1 MTGAGPSRGQSGAYG
16 GLERVPTGIAGLD
29 EILGGGLFR
38 GGVYIVQ
45 GTPGSGKTIFGNQ
58 ACYTHAGSLAGSL
71 GDSLAGASPGHR
83 ALYVTLLAES
93 HARMLGH
100 IAPLGFFD
108 PALIP
113 DRITYLS
120 AFRTLQ
126 DEGLAGLLTLLRRE
140 TAAREASLLVL
151 DGLVAAEETAASTL
165 EFKTFIHELQTQA
178 AATGATVLLLTSA
191 SAGADMVAAE
201 HTMVDGL
208 IALSSRLTG
217 WRAERELEVRK
228 FRGSGFLRGRHAF
241 RITDDGVRV
250 FPRIEARLRLPSR
263 RDHVEGPPLTTG
275 IAALDAMLGGG
286 LPHHSTTLVGGPA
299 GIGKT
304 TLGLQFLGA
313 DPAAPGL
320 LCGFYESEAAILAKA
335 RALRLPVAG
344 LIEDGRV
351 AVTWQ
356 PATEG
361 LIDEIC
367 AGLLD
372 AIRNRGV
379 RRVFIDGLDAMC
391 RIAGDQDR
399 IVRIFAALTAELR
412 ALGVTAMYTR
422 ETDLRGTFLD
432 DAPSGG
438 PSLRQTSSVA
448 ENVVL
453 MRSCALR
460 SGFHRLIAVAK
471 ARDSRIDPRL
481 RAFDIGA
488 GGLAVDDG
496 PDRAE
501 ALLADRDLT
510 RSGGE

>member
-1 MTGAGPSRGQSGAYG
+1 MTGVGPSMEQAGAYG
-16 GLERVPTGIAGLD
+16 ELERVPTGIAGLD
-29 EILGGGLFR
+29 DILGGGLFR

-45 GTPGSGKTIFGNQ
+45 GTPGAGKTIFGNQ
-58 ACYTHAGSLAGSL
+58 ACYTHAGT
-71 GDSLAGASPGHR
+71 SPEHR

-100 IAPLGFFD
+100 IAPLGFFR
-108 PALIP
+108 AGLIP

-126 DEGLAGLLTLLRRE
+126 DDGLAGLLTLLRRE
-140 TAAREASLLVL
+140 MAVREASLLVL
-151 DGLVAAEETAASTL
+151 DGLVAAEETAASAL

-178 AATGATVLLLTSA
+178 AATGATALLLTSA
-191 SAGADMVAAE
+191 SAGADLVAAE

-208 IALSSRLTG
+208 IVLSSRLTG

-241 RITDDGVRV
+241 RITDDGIRV

-263 RDHVEGPPLTTG
+263 RDHVEGAALTTG
-275 IAALDAMLGGG
+275 SPALDAMLGGG
-286 LPHHSTTLVGGPA
+286 LPHDSTTLVGGPA

-313 DPAAPGL
+313 DQGAPGL
-320 LCGFYESEAAILAKA
+320 LCGFYESEAALRAKA
-335 RALRLPVAG
+335 RALDLPVAD
-344 LIEDGRV
+344 LIEAGRV
-351 AVTWQ
+351 GMLWQ

-367 AGLLD
+367 TDLIAT
-372 AIRNRGV
+372 IRNRGV

-399 IVRIFAALTAELR
+399 IVRIFAALTAEMR

-432 DAPSGG
+432 APSGA

-453 MRSCALR
+453 MRSCVLR
-460 SGFHRLIAVAK
+460 SGVHRLIAVAK
-471 ARDSRIDPRL
+471 ARDARIDPRQ
-481 RAFDIGA
+481 RVFDIRP
-488 GGLAVDDG
+488 GGLAIDDG
-496 PDRAE
+496 PERAE
-501 ALLADRDLT
+501 AILADRDAAG
-510 RSGGE
+510 RGGE

>member
-1 MTGAGPSRGQSGAYG
+1 MTGVGPSMGQAGAYG

-29 EILGGGLFR
+29 AILGGGLFR

-58 ACYTHAGSLAGSL
+58 ACYTHAGAR
-71 GDSLAGASPGHR
+71 AGASPEHR

-93 HARMLGH
+93 HSRMLGH

-113 DRITYLS
+113 DRIAYLS

-140 TAAREASLLVL
+140 TARREASLVVL
-151 DGLVAAEETAASTL
+151 DGLVAAEETASSTL
-165 EFKTFIHELQTQA
+165 AFKTFIHELQTQA

-191 SAGADMVAAE
+191 SAGADRVAAE

-208 IALSSRLTG
+208 IALSSRLVG
-217 WRAERELEVRK
+217 RRAERELEVCK
-228 FRGSGFLRGRHAF
+228 FRGSGFLRGRHAV
-241 RITDDGVRV
+241 RITDGGIRV
-250 FPRIEARLRLPSR
+250 FPRIEASLRVPSR
-263 RDHVEGPPLTTG
+263 RDHVEGAALTTG
-275 IAALDAMLGGG
+275 LPALDAMLGGG

-313 DPAAPGL
+313 DPEAPGL
-320 LCGFYESEAAILAKA
+320 FCGFYESEAAILAKA

-344 LIEDGRV
+344 LIEEGRV

-361 LIDEIC
+361 LIDEVC
-367 AGLLD
+367 TDLLE

-399 IVRIFAALTAELR
+399 ILRIFAALTAELR
-412 ALGVTAMYTR
+412 ALGATAMYTR
-422 ETDLRGTFLD
+422 ETDLRGTFI

-438 PSLRQTSSVA
+438 SSLRQTSSVA

-453 MRSCALR
+453 MRSCSLR
-460 SGFHRLIAVAK
+460 SGVHRLIAVAK
-471 ARDSRIDPRL
+471 ARDARIDPNL
-481 RAFDIGA
+481 RVFDIRP
-488 GGLAVDDG
+488 GGLAIDDG

-501 ALLADRDLT
+501 AILADRDRM

>member
-1 MTGAGPSRGQSGAYG
+1 MEQAGAYG
-16 GLERVPTGIAGLD
+16 ELERVPTGIAGLD
-29 EILGGGLFR
+29 DILGGGLFR

-45 GTPGSGKTIFGNQ
+45 GTPGAGKTIFGNQ
-58 ACYTHAGSLAGSL
+58 ACYTHAGASPAFS
-71 GDSLAGASPGHR
+71 SSGASPALSSPGASPALSSSGAPPEHR

-93 HARMLGH
+93 HA
-100 IAPLGFFD
+100 
-108 PALIP
+108 
-113 DRITYLS
+113 RITYLS

-140 TAAREASLLVL
+140 MAAREASLLVL
-151 DGLVAAEETAASTL
+151 DGLVAAEETASSAL

-178 AATGATVLLLTSA
+178 AATGATALLLTSA
-191 SAGADMVAAE
+191 SAGADLVAAE

-208 IALSSRLTG
+208 IVLSSRLTG

-241 RITDDGVRV
+241 RITDDGIRV

-263 RDHVEGPPLTTG
+263 RDHVEGAALTTG
-275 IAALDAMLGGG
+275 APALDAMLGGG
-286 LPHHSTTLVGGPA
+286 LPHDSTTLVGGPA

-313 DPAAPGL
+313 DPGAPGL
-320 LCGFYESEAAILAKA
+320 LCGFYESEAALRAKA
-335 RALRLPVAG
+335 RALDLPVADM
-344 LIEDGRV
+344 IEAGRV
-351 AVTWQ
+351 GVLWQ

-367 AGLLD
+367 TDLLNV
-372 AIRNRGV
+372 IRNRGV

-399 IVRIFAALTAELR
+399 IVRIFAALTAEMR

-432 DAPSGG
+432 APSGA

-453 MRSCALR
+453 MRSCVLR
-460 SGFHRLIAVAK
+460 SGVHRLIAVAK
-471 ARDSRIDPRL
+471 ARDARIDPR
-481 RAFDIGA
+481 RRVFDIRP
-488 GGLAVDDG
+488 GGLAIDDG
-496 PDRAE
+496 PERAE
-501 ALLADRDLT
+501 AILADRDAAG
-510 RSGGE
+510 SGGE

>member
-1 MTGAGPSRGQSGAYG
+1 MGQAGAYG

-29 EILGGGLFR
+29 DILGGGLFR

-58 ACYTHAGSLAGSL
+58 ACYTHAGAPPAHSTH
-71 GDSLAGASPGHR
+71 AGASPENR

-93 HARMLGH
+93 HSRMLGH
-100 IAPLGFFD
+100 IAPLGFFE
-108 PALIP
+108 AGLIP

-140 TAAREASLLVL
+140 TATREATLLVL
-151 DGLVAAEETAASTL
+151 DGLVAAEETASSTL

-178 AATGATVLLLTSA
+178 AATGATALLLTSA

-208 IALSSRLTG
+208 IALSSRLYG
-217 WRAERELEVRK
+217 RRAERDLEVRK

-241 RITDDGVRV
+241 RITDDGIRV

-263 RDHVEGPPLTTG
+263 RDHVEGPALTTG
-275 IAALDAMLGGG
+275 LAPLDAMLGGG
-286 LPHHSTTLVGGPA
+286 LPHHSTTLLGGPA

-313 DPAAPGL
+313 DPDAPGL
-320 LCGFYESEAAILAKA
+320 FCGFYESEAAILAKA
-335 RALRLPVAG
+335 RALRLPAAG
-344 LIEDGRV
+344 LIETGRIG
-351 AVTWQ
+351 TMWQ

-367 AGLLD
+367 ADLLGR
-372 AIRNRGV
+372 IRNRGV

-432 DAPSGG
+432 EPTGAF
-438 PSLRQTSSVA
+438 SLRQASSVA

-453 MRSCALR
+453 MRSVALR
-460 SGFHRLIAVAK
+460 SGLHRLIAVAK
-471 ARDSRIDPRL
+471 ARDSQIDPRL
-481 RAFDIGA
+481 RAFDIRP
-488 GGLAVDDG
+488 GGLAIDCG

-501 ALLADRDLT
+501 AILADRDVT
-510 RSGGE
+510 SRGGE